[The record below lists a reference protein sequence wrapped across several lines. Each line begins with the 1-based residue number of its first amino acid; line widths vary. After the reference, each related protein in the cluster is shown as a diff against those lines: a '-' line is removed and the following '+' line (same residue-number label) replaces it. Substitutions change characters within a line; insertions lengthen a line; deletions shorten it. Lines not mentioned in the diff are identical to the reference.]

1 MAPAGGAAQRKPGEG
16 AGGPRAYAAVEPV
29 DRSGVTMTA
38 WGVTGRAGRR
48 DRIAVLER
56 VIPEPGPGEILLEVS
71 VCGVCRTDL
80 HLADGD
86 LAPRAPATVPG
97 HEVVGTVAAR
107 GSGASRFEVGDRV
120 GAAWLRR
127 TCGRCQACRTGRE
140 NLCRRSEY
148 TGWDADGGFAE
159 YLLTLEAF
167 AYRIPDQFSDIRA
180 APLLCSGIIGYRAL
194 NRAAVPPGGRL
205 GIYGFGASAHLTAQL
220 AIAQGAEVHVMT
232 REPEAQR
239 LARRLGAATVGPAY
253 GRPPVPLD
261 SAILFAP
268 VGDLVPVAL
277 AGLEQGG
284 TLAIAGIH
292 LTDVPRLHYQE
303 HLFRERTITSVTANT
318 REDGEEL
325 LRLAVNVGLRPEV
338 TEYTFERVDQALDDL
353 AQARITGAA
362 AVRVR
367 GSRSATRR

>member
-1 MAPAGGAAQRKPGEG
+1 MSSAGVTD
-16 AGGPRAYAAVEPV
+16 PRARAEGT
-29 DRSGVTMTA
+29 GVSRACATEGNASHTGSTMTA
-38 WGVTGRAGRR
+38 WAVTGRPSRR
-48 DRIAVLER
+48 DRLAAVER
-56 VIPEPGPGEILLEVS
+56 AVPEPAGGEILIEVS

-86 LAPRAPATVPG
+86 LPARAPATVPG

-107 GSGASRFEVGDRV
+107 GKGANRFQVGDRV

-127 TCGRCQACRTGRE
+127 TCGSCHACRTGNE

-148 TGWDADGGFAE
+148 TGWDVDGGFAE
-159 YLLTLEAF
+159 YLRFPEAF
-167 AYRIPDQFSDIRA
+167 AYRMPDVFDDTDA

-205 GIYGFGASAHLTAQL
+205 GIYGFGASGHLTAQL
-220 AIAQGAEVHVMT
+220 ALARGAEVHVLT
-232 REPEAQR
+232 REPAARQ
-239 LARRLGAATVGPAY
+239 LATRLGAASIGPAY

-268 VGDLVPVAL
+268 VGDLVPFAL
-277 AGLEQGG
+277 AALDQGG

-292 LTDVPRLHYQE
+292 LTEIPRLDYQL
-303 HLFRERTITSVTANT
+303 HLFRERNLTSVTANT
-318 REDGEEL
+318 RADGEEL
-325 LRLAVNVGLRPEV
+325 LRLAANLGLRPQV
-338 TEYTFERVDQALDDL
+338 TDYSFEHVDEALDDV
-353 AQARITGAA
+353 ARGRVTGAA

-367 GSRSATRR
+367 D